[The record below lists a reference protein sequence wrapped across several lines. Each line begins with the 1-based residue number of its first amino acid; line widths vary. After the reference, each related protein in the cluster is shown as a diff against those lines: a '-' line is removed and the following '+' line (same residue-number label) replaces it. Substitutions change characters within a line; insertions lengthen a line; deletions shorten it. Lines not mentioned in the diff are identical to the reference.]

1 MPTQVCQFFTAIK
14 SPAPPLSTCMDK
26 VYELLGFAFSSI
38 SPPYTPSFR
47 SLHYTFPRV
56 MLPEAGTWV
65 SFFRPSQLGGLDIV
79 LNMNANQKL
88 YVVFNKISDI
98 QFPEKYMEASC

>member
-1 MPTQVCQFFTAIK
+1 
-14 SPAPPLSTCMDK
+14 
-26 VYELLGFAFSSI
+26 
-38 SPPYTPSFR
+38 
-47 SLHYTFPRV
+47 